1 MSPYFGPG
9 WQRGDDYLT
18 VNIWAPQP
26 DGPTRPVMVFVH
38 GGGFVAGSSRAPLYD
53 GTAFARDG
61 VVLITVN
68 YRLGIPGF
76 LHLPDAPDNRGMLD
90 VQAALHWIRENAA
103 RFGGDPDN
111 VTLFG
116 QSAGAIIV
124 GGILADPASSGLF
137 RRAIIQSGSGTGA
150 FTPDQANIVT
160 AAIGRELDLEPT
172 AKTLADI
179 PDERLVTV
187 MASLTG
193 LELRT
198 STHHDPLGGITS
210 FSLVSEHQPV
220 TAVAADQGGEVDLL
234 IGANLDEGSLYL
246 APLGLLANTTDADV
260 RDTAARFHPDPD
272 EAVRAYRAQHPSA
285 SAADLRTIIL
295 GDGLFTAGTRK
306 MAAAHASAAA
316 GRTYCYK
323 FVWRSDAIDG
333 RLGASHVM
341 ELPFVFDRLSLP
353 SLRGHEGSS
362 ATPNRPPH
370 SPPRSTDR
378 GYGSPRPAIPAGPS
392 TNRPE
397 ATSSTS
403 ASPDR
408 QPRPTAPS
416 AAAAHGAPTAGRRC
430 RRTIPE
436 QTTGPDQ
443 SRAHWPRTRRR
454 WWFGPSRRQVLTGEN
469 QGDSTFGKESRG
481 LRSTGVTDRDAHGP
495 ERAIP
500 RSRCRTERQ

>member
-1 MSPYFGPG
+1 MAPADPATVTTTSGPIRGRRHGHGTVFLDVPYCAPPVGRRRFAAPSPHERWTGIRDATRPGPTAPQPTRDSFGTLDMSPYFGPG

-18 VNIWAPQP
+18 VNIWAPQS

-90 VQAALHWIRENAA
+90 VLAALHWIRENVA
-103 RFGGDPDN
+103 RFGGDPGN

-124 GGILADPASSGLF
+124 GGILADPASAGLV
-137 RRAIIQSGSGTGA
+137 RRAIIQSGTGTGA
-150 FTPDQANIVT
+150 FTPDQAGIVT
-160 AAIGRELDLEPT
+160 AAVGRELDLEPT
-172 AKTLADI
+172 VKTLAEI
-179 PDERLVTV
+179 PDERLVAV
-187 MASLTG
+187 MAGLTG
-193 LELRT
+193 LDLRT

-210 FSLVSEHQPV
+210 FSLVSERQPA
-220 TAVAADQGGEVDLL
+220 TAVAAGQGDEVDLL

-246 APLGLLANTTDADV
+246 APLGLLASTTDADV
-260 RDTAARFHPDPD
+260 RDTAAQFHPDPD

-285 SAADLRTIIL
+285 SAADLRTTIL
-295 GDGLFTAGTRK
+295 GDGLFTAGSRQ

-316 GRTYCYK
+316 GRTYCYE

-353 SLRGHEGSS
+353 SLRG
-362 ATPNRPPH
+362 
-370 SPPRSTDR
+370 PR
-378 GYGSPRPAIPAGPS
+378 GLLGNA
-392 TNRPE
+392 E
-397 ATSSTS
+397 
-403 ASPDR
+403 
-408 QPRPTAPS
+408 PS
-416 AAAAHGAPTAGRRC
+416 APLAARIHRSWIRFA
-430 RRTIPE
+430 E
-436 QTTGPDQ
+436 TGNPG
-443 SRAHWPRTRRR
+443 WPVYEPAE
-454 WWFGPSRRQVLTGEN
+454 GHVQHI
-469 QGDSTFGKESRG
+469 
-481 LRSTGVTDRDAHGP
+481 GVA
-495 ERAIP
+495 
-500 RSRCRTERQ
+500 

>member
-1 MSPYFGPG
+1 MSPADPATVTTTSGPIRGRLHRHGSVFLNVPYGAPPAGCRRFAAPSPHERWTGIRDATQPGPTAPQPARDSFGTLDMSPYFGPG

-18 VNIWAPQP
+18 VNVWAPQP

-220 TAVAADQGGEVDLL
+220 TAVAA
-234 IGANLDEGSLYL
+234 
-246 APLGLLANTTDADV
+246 T
-260 RDTAARFHPDPD
+260 R
-272 EAVRAYRAQHPSA
+272 EA
-285 SAADLRTIIL
+285 
-295 GDGLFTAGTRK
+295 
-306 MAAAHASAAA
+306 
-316 GRTYCYK
+316 
-323 FVWRSDAIDG
+323 
-333 RLGASHVM
+333 
-341 ELPFVFDRLSLP
+341 
-353 SLRGHEGSS
+353 
-362 ATPNRPPH
+362 
-370 SPPRSTDR
+370 RST
-378 GYGSPRPAIPAGPS
+378 
-392 TNRPE
+392 
-397 ATSSTS
+397 
-403 ASPDR
+403 
-408 QPRPTAPS
+408 
-416 AAAAHGAPTAGRRC
+416 C
-430 RRTIPE
+430 
-436 QTTGPDQ
+436 
-443 SRAHWPRTRRR
+443 
-454 WWFGPSRRQVLTGEN
+454 
-469 QGDSTFGKESRG
+469 
-481 LRSTGVTDRDAHGP
+481 
-495 ERAIP
+495 
-500 RSRCRTERQ
+500 